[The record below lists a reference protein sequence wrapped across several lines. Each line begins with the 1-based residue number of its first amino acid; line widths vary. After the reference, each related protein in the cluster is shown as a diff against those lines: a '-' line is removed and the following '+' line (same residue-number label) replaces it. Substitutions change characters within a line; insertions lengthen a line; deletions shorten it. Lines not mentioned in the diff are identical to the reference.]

1 MISKCKSQSDNYL
14 DRLLSFAR
22 GVDRGDIP
30 CLQYEGIMKRLLLT
44 FFLFLPVSGAWAG
57 HIIIES
63 LPDTVYHYGMI
74 AKIEFNILTTES
86 IANKIYNG
94 INLSGVNIQ

>member
-1 MISKCKSQSDNYL
+1 
-14 DRLLSFAR
+14 LSFAD
-22 GVDRGDIP
+22 GIHGGDIP
-30 CLQYEGIMKRLLLT
+30 CLQCEGIMKRLLLT

>member
-1 MISKCKSQSDNYL
+1 M
-14 DRLLSFAR
+14 SFAD
-22 GVDRGDIP
+22 GIHGGDI
-30 CLQYEGIMKRLLLT
+30 CRLQCEGIMNRLLLT
-44 FFLFLPVSGAWAG
+44 FFLILSASSTWAG
-57 HIIIES
+57 QHIITS
-63 LPDTVYHYGMI
+63 LPDTVYHYGII

>member
-1 MISKCKSQSDNYL
+1 
-14 DRLLSFAR
+14 
-22 GVDRGDIP
+22 
-30 CLQYEGIMKRLLLT
+30 
-44 FFLFLPVSGAWAG
+44 
-57 HIIIES
+57 
-63 LPDTVYHYGMI
+63 MI

>member
-1 MISKCKSQSDNYL
+1 M
-14 DRLLSFAR
+14 SFAD
-22 GVDRGDIP
+22 GIHGGDI
-30 CLQYEGIMKRLLLT
+30 CRLQCEGVMKRLLLT

-57 HIIIES
+57 QHIIAS